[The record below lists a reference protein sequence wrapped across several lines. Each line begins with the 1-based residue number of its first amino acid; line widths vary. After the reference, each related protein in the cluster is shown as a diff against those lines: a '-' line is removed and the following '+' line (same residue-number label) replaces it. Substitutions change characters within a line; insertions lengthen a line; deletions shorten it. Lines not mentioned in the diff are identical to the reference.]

1 MMNKQIHDEFRK
13 EMRKAWEAYEPECTP
28 SDIPEPDLSFL
39 DNFDNNEDTE
49 DELDLSFLNEKPKK
63 KWQTAHLTKV
73 AVIVIGILLT
83 SGIVGTFLSVDSA
96 YGVKPVIQK
105 VKQFFSEDESGAEE
119 KVVITDI
126 KDLKKGLEVVKDTYV
141 PQYLPAGYSFYEGE
155 FVKFDGTLIAMLGYS
170 NKDKLL
176 TITTN
181 ISYDSS
187 TIFISGD
194 PYTSASGKEMYLEQL
209 EDELTLT
216 YLEGN
221 FMFHVNGDIS
231 IGEAEKIMDNL
242 TLYK

>member
-1 MMNKQIHDEFRK
+1 MNKQIHEEFRK
-13 EMRKAWEAYEPECTP
+13 EMQKAWEAYEPECEP

-39 DNFDNNEDTE
+39 DNLDDKENFE

-63 KWQTAHLTKV
+63 KWRHARFAKV
-73 AVIVIGILLT
+73 AVLVIGILIT
-83 SGIVGTFLSVDSA
+83 SSIVGAFFSVDSA

-126 KDLKKGLEVVKDTYV
+126 EDLKKGVKVVRDTYV
-141 PQYLPAGYSFYEGE
+141 PQYLPAGYVFEKGE
-155 FVKFDGTLIAMLGYS
+155 FFKFDGTVIAMLGYS
-170 NKDKLL
+170 NKDNLI
-176 TITTN
+176 TITTDK
-181 ISYDSS
+181 SYKSS

-221 FMFHVNGDIS
+221 FMFHVNGDLS
-231 IGEAEKIMDNL
+231 IEEAEKIMDNL
-242 TLYK
+242 RPYK